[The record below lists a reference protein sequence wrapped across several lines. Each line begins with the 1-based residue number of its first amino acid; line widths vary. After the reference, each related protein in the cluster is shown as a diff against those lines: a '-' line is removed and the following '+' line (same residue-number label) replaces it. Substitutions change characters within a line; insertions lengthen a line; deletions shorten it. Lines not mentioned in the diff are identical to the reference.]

1 MATNPL
7 YNLGQVSF
15 LDDPYQV
22 DVLARQLKAAGLWK
36 PEWDVRT
43 WTSSG
48 DEMGTM
54 IPSDRDLSSLQGY
67 SAAFG
72 DYGGGNRWEGVVGPD
87 GNVVIGNPYFYDEP
101 ALFQGQDLMKAAAL
115 VGGGALGMNALFGGL
130 GAAGGIPLSAAEMG
144 VGGFPAGMEGY
155 GFMPASGA
163 AEGATLGTAA
173 GGYGGL
179 TGGGLL
185 TGNAGATLGAEGLG
199 SLGLSA
205 GGYGGLGEAGG
216 VMAGLSGAGGGGGG
230 LLSTLGRA
238 NSLANLASAGIGLY
252 GQNKAIGAM
261 QDATNQA
268 HDFNRYAFDT
278 IRADNKPLVDMRNSV
293 LPQIQGLLSNPS
305 SIQQDP
311 GYAFQFAEG
320 QKALNNGAAGRGMT
334 YSGAQGKALQ
344 RYGQDYGATK
354 LDQSLNRLTT
364 VAGLGQVGSNSN
376 NAATQNFANNQSG
389 NALQMGNARGSAYMG
404 TADLFGNALQ
414 NWNNTNTQ
422 QDVMRRL
429 FGNGG

>member
-22 DVLARQLKAAGLWK
+22 KVMRKQLMQAGLWD
-36 PEWDVRT
+36 PAWDA
-43 WTSSG
+43 WANFQQAIG
-48 DEMGTM
+48 DVDALQEPLM
-54 IPSDRDLSSLQGY
+54 PDLSSLDGY
-67 SAAFG
+67 STGYG
-72 DYGGGNRWEGVVGPD
+72 DYGGGSRRADLLDASGGVLVD
-87 GNVVIGNPYFYDEP
+87 NPYFYDEP

-163 AEGATLGTAA
+163 AEGAPLGTAA

-344 RYGQDYGATK
+344 RYGQDYAGTK

-376 NAATQNFANNQSG
+376 NAATQNYANNQSG
-389 NALQMGNARGSAYMG
+389 NALQMGNARGSAYGGMAQG
-404 TADLFGNALQ
+404 VNNALLNIFDPWQ
-414 NWNNTNTQ
+414 YGRVNWGT
-422 QDVMRRL
+422 
-429 FGNGG
+429 